1 MNAAQRSR
9 RFGYAAV
16 RCPTRPIAPLFLML
30 GLLASP
36 GMVIA
41 ADGTPLGSVV
51 VTRTMDTPTQIGYGT
66 IQPVADVA
74 LTAQQT
80 GRITDFSILPGQFIK
95 KNAVIGHL
103 SGTAINARRAEY
115 RAQLQQATA
124 AETHAAQLL
133 TIDRRTLTD
142 QISTRQQLIGAEQAL
157 KRAQAERRVAQAK
170 LNEFIRKTVVRSP
183 IDGTITT
190 VAHIDGSLVQPG
202 TVIARLAPIQHLNL
216 AARFF
221 GTPITTGMRGVFLP
235 LGSHTPIAVQ
245 VTQVLPIDPRD
256 GSRPA
261 LLRPVSA
268 TAPSDWVMGV
278 AGRVELSRPPQS
290 RMLVPTR
297 ALILDQGQWW
307 VLLQTARGPQRQ
319 AVTIG
324 HSQGDDTAV
333 LSGLKTG
340 DRVIVEQVYR
350 LFHRDFAQ
358 RYQQPD

>member
-1 MNAAQRSR
+1 
-9 RFGYAAV
+9 
-16 RCPTRPIAPLFLML
+16 
-30 GLLASP
+30 
-36 GMVIA
+36 MVIA
-41 ADGTPLGSVV
+41 DDEMPAGSVV
-51 VTRTMDTPTQIGYGT
+51 VVRTTVTPTQSGYGA
-66 IQPVADVA
+66 IRPVADVA
-74 LTAQQT
+74 LTAQET
-80 GRITDFSILPGQFIK
+80 GRITDFSILPGQLIK
-95 KNAVIGHL
+95 KDTVIGHL
-103 SGTAINARRAEY
+103 TGTTIEARRAEY
-115 RAQLQQATA
+115 RARLQQATA
-124 AETHAAQLL
+124 AETHAEQLL
-133 TIDRRTLTD
+133 TIDRRTLSD

-157 KRAQAERRVAQAK
+157 KRAQGERRVAQAR
-170 LNEFIRKTVVRSP
+170 LNELIRKTVVRSP
-183 IDGTITT
+183 IDGTVTT
-190 VAHIDGSLVQPG
+190 VEHVDGSLVRPG
-202 TVIARLAPIQHLNL
+202 TVIARLAPIQNLHLT
-216 AARFF
+216 ARFF
-221 GTPITTGMRGVFLP
+221 DSPITPGMRGVFLP
-235 LGSHTPIAVQ
+235 LGSHTPIAVR

-261 LLRPVSA
+261 LLRPIAA

-333 LSGLKTG
+333 LSGLKAG